1 MIRRPGE
8 VLARAAFTLMEMMV
22 VVAIIV
28 VMVGAAVPIY
38 LNSLENSKRDR
49 VKMDV
54 KTLED
59 AAQRFNFRQGR
70 FPESLQVLTTADDSG
85 IPALDPKAILDP
97 WGQPYQYSP
106 SDINPSTQVPFVYS
120 THAGCGKEWRP

>member
-1 MIRRPGE
+1 MIRRSTKA
-8 VLARAAFTLMEMMV
+8 VARSAFTLMEMMV

-38 LNSLENSKRDR
+38 FNSLENSKRDR

-59 AAQRFNFRQGR
+59 AASRYNLRQGH
-70 FPESLQVLTTADDSG
+70 FPDSLQVLTQPDDSG
-85 IPALDPKAILDP
+85 IPALEAKSIVDP
-97 WGQPYQYSP
+97 WGQPYVYSAA
-106 SDINPSTQVPFVYS
+106 DINPTTQVPFVYS
-120 THAGCGKEWRP
+120 QKTGKEWRP